1 MAAASQGRWRTHQCC
16 IVTHVRSMLLVLLR
30 ARVYISASR
39 ICRNVSCRLEAESE
53 RTWTYGEAKSG
64 AKRSGATRRGAT
76 LSLSIIFPRYRTV
89 VEAAVASDRLRTIS
103 ATPDC
108 ASAFFLYLWIIMH
121 PVSRSVSEVRWWY
134 TYKFLHY
141 LWELRVWKNL
151 YCLRSVTFHY
161 TLRFILIK

>member
-1 MAAASQGRWRTHQCC
+1 
-16 IVTHVRSMLLVLLR
+16 MLLVLLR

-53 RTWTYGEAKSG
+53 RTWTYSEAKSG

-108 ASAFFLYLWIIMH
+108 ASAFFLYLPVFLRTVFLRRKIIRVPQIMTVTSH
-121 PVSRSVSEVRWWY
+121 LERALLVISDTPQVLGSKVAIADLASEILNAAARVRRRRS
-134 TYKFLHY
+134 
-141 LWELRVWKNL
+141 
-151 YCLRSVTFHY
+151 
-161 TLRFILIK
+161 

>member
-39 ICRNVSCRLEAESE
+39 ICRNVSCHLEAEPE
-53 RTWTYGEAKSG
+53 RTWRDVWRGKE
-64 AKRSGATRRGAT
+64 RSGATRRGAT

-108 ASAFFLYLWIIMH
+108 ASAFFLYLNNNAPGISQRIGSMTMI
-121 PVSRSVSEVRWWY
+121 Y
-134 TYKFLHY
+134 
-141 LWELRVWKNL
+141 
-151 YCLRSVTFHY
+151 
-161 TLRFILIK
+161 I

>member
-1 MAAASQGRWRTHQCC
+1 
-16 IVTHVRSMLLVLLR
+16 MLLVLLR

-108 ASAFFLYLWIIMH
+108 ASAFFLYLSRPVFLRRKIIRVPQIMTVTSH
-121 PVSRSVSEVRWWY
+121 LERALLVISDTPQVLGSKVAIADLASEILNAAARVRRRRS
-134 TYKFLHY
+134 
-141 LWELRVWKNL
+141 
-151 YCLRSVTFHY
+151 
-161 TLRFILIK
+161 